1 MLGKALISASL
12 TGVFCAGFAWG
23 LARIGPMLADGEIL
37 IASFVSGFLG
47 SLFAHFVLGRGR

>member
-47 SLFAHFVLGRGR
+47 SLFAHFVL